1 MYLVHGRSSLLL
13 TAAENWL
20 PIRPNY
26 QSDVLKDRNAAALL
40 PFFSHFFQY
49 MYSTSSSS
57 MCVKTISSLIHP
69 LSIDHRVI
77 IETVKLSKHSGLKS
91 RKKIRNSR
99 KSHLCFIFALFRLM
113 NVGLQLV
120 MLFFPPLY
128 LLVIICFGFF
138 FKKLHLFKFLI
149 WVFL

>member
-91 RKKIRNSR
+91 RKKSGILG
-99 KSHLCFIFALFRLM
+99 SHTFVLFLHFFFWWMLDYNLLCY
-113 NVGLQLV
+113 
-120 MLFFPPLY
+120 FFP
-128 LLVIICFGFF
+128 
-138 FKKLHLFKFLI
+138 LFI
-149 WVFL
+149 Y

>member
-91 RKKIRNSR
+91 RKK
-99 KSHLCFIFALFRLM
+99 
-113 NVGLQLV
+113 
-120 MLFFPPLY
+120 
-128 LLVIICFGFF
+128 
-138 FKKLHLFKFLI
+138 
-149 WVFL
+149 

>member
-1 MYLVHGRSSLLL
+1 MTRHKVLLFEKSINLYLFHFRDKGSTYYIYQNMKKTQINTKYVPS
-13 TAAENWL
+13 TWAFIIAADSRRKL
-20 PIRPNY
+20 VTHQAQLSIRCAER
-26 QSDVLKDRNAAALL
+26 QKRRRTVL

-91 RKKIRNSR
+91 RKK
-99 KSHLCFIFALFRLM
+99 
-113 NVGLQLV
+113 
-120 MLFFPPLY
+120 
-128 LLVIICFGFF
+128 
-138 FKKLHLFKFLI
+138 
-149 WVFL
+149 